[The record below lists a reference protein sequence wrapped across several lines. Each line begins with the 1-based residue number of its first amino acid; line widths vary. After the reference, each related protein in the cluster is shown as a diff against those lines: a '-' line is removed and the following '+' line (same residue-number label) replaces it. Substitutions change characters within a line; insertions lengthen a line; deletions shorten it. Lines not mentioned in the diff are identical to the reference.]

1 MTLLGDERTE
11 KFTVVSKEIEIKPG
25 MGAWTVLTF
34 PKEGHERFANEISD
48 LIIKFVEVP
57 HKKFKRQNNDLIY
70 NHKISL
76 CDALL
81 ATPIHFRTIDDEEIE
96 VAVDEVISP

>member
-1 MTLLGDERTE
+1 MEEFFFGCKKEICFERVTLLGDERTE

-48 LIIKFVEVP
+48 LIIKFVEIP
-57 HKKFKRQNNDLIY
+57 HKKFKR
-70 NHKISL
+70 
-76 CDALL
+76 
-81 ATPIHFRTIDDEEIE
+81 
-96 VAVDEVISP
+96 